1 MASDRY
7 ESPEESLARL
17 LQRKRYAQAI
27 EILRVRLA
35 QRRPDPRTRLRLADL
50 LLAAGRKAEAVP
62 VLLALSDELAAAGE
76 LSKAVA
82 ALKRVEN
89 LEPQRADVQ
98 RKLQRLVAERQR
110 LLTLAA
116 PAEPAPE
123 APPAPGVASAVAQ
136 PSSPIAGPPAPPEDA
151 SAEPLDVPAGETA
164 GPEPAD
170 GPVALRFR
178 GLLGRLLGDR
188 PEGAADQAT
197 GEGPA
202 GEPPDEGPEI
212 GLAPLPM
219 VAAEEPPAT
228 TPSPKDEP
236 GRREEPAPPAPPTPA
251 PVSAAAPGPTPAPVP
266 PTPTPSAPTAP
277 PVERTPERRSGFRS
291 LLGRL
296 FGRPSEPA
304 AGESAATLPPAP
316 VASPEPPSPAP
327 EAAPS
332 AGAAAPGPSQGAG
345 AAGPSLALPGPTT
358 EPAPPGEPE
367 SGAPAAPPAG
377 EPEPTATATG
387 PTNEPEPTAAAA
399 RTDEPEAA
407 AAAPT
412 GEPDATT
419 RRAEAPMSEA
429 AFHERLLDVVE
440 EMLRRDSPGGEV
452 PVAATARA
460 AQSLQ
465 ASPLVGELDEAELGA
480 LLLRLRLR
488 TCEPGDILLS
498 EGEPGETL
506 FLLVGGTVKVFVRNQ
521 ESHNVPVLDLREGDF
536 FGEVSVLSGRPRSA
550 TVTAATP
557 CELLELDR
565 PTLDELARS
574 HPGIVDTLEAFYLA
588 RTQSAAAATLRE
600 AALGPEARRRAQAVL
615 RSHFG
620 AGGFD
625 PRTQLKLADAL
636 LRSGKR
642 DDALAILA
650 SLAEDLA
657 RHGYPEKAFS
667 ILKKVERLQGRGI
680 EEIQLA
686 PLRREDDGPEPAD
699 AQEPAGREQAF
710 HGWLVDLVRDSV
722 DHGGRGRVPATAPGL
737 LMSPLFEDFAEEELL
752 SLVRGLRLVSLDAG
766 DVVVSEG
773 EAGNS
778 VFVITGGCVKV
789 FVHDPAGRN
798 VLVGRLAEG
807 DFFGEISLLSGRP
820 RSATV
825 TAAAPCELLELDRE
839 AFDRVCAQHPRVRAV
854 MEDVYIQRAGNPLA
868 ARVRATGQD
877 D

>member
-1 MASDRY
+1 MPSDRY

-62 VLLALSDELAAAGE
+62 VLLALSDELATSGE

-82 ALKRVEN
+82 ALKRVES

-98 RKLQRLVAERQR
+98 RKLQRLAAERQR
-110 LLTLAA
+110 LLTLTA
-116 PAEPAPE
+116 PAEPTLE
-123 APPAPGVASAVAQ
+123 APPAPQLAPAVPQ
-136 PSSPIAGPPAPPEDA
+136 PSRSTATEPEPEPNEGGSEPPAELAP
-151 SAEPLDVPAGETA
+151 GEA
-164 GPEPAD
+164 
-170 GPVALRFR
+170 ALRFR
-178 GLLGRLLGDR
+178 GLLGRLLGER
-188 PEGAADQAT
+188 PEDGAAQASADTPT
-197 GEGPA
+197 GER
-202 GEPPDEGPEI
+202 PDEGPEI
-212 GLAPLPM
+212 GLAPLP
-219 VAAEEPPAT
+219 AADAA
-228 TPSPKDEP
+228 DEP
-236 GRREEPAPPAPPTPA
+236 TPVEPAPADEVPRQELAAPPLPSAAGPVVTAAPEPNPPA
-251 PVSAAAPGPTPAPVP
+251 VQAPASVAPAAAP
-266 PTPTPSAPTAP
+266 
-277 PVERTPERRSGFRS
+277 VERAPERRGGLRG

-296 FGRPSEPA
+296 FGRSNELPASEP
-304 AGESAATLPPAP
+304 AATLPPAP
-316 VASPEPPSPAP
+316 MAPPEPPAAEAEPSPGGNAQVSEAPP
-327 EAAPS
+327 EAAVEPPPS
-332 AGAAAPGPSQGAG
+332 EPNLEPPAPA
-345 AAGPSLALPGPTT
+345 T
-358 EPAPPGEPE
+358 EPP
-367 SGAPAAPPAG
+367 PPAT
-377 EPEPTATATG
+377 ELAPVA
-387 PTNEPEPTAAAA
+387 
-399 RTDEPEAA
+399 EPEAA
-407 AAAPT
+407 APAT
-412 GEPDATT
+412 EPAVETS
-419 RRAEAPMSEA
+419 RSESPMSEA

-440 EMLRRDSPGGEV
+440 EMLQRDTPGGETAT
-452 PVAATARA
+452 AATARV
-460 AQSLQ
+460 AQRLQ
-465 ASPLVGELDEAELGA
+465 ASPLLGELDEAELGA
-480 LLLRLRLR
+480 LVERLRLR
-488 TCEPGDILLS
+488 SCEPGDIVLT

-536 FGEVSVLSGRPRSA
+536 FGEVSALSGRPRSA
-550 TVTAATP
+550 TVTAASP

-565 PTLDELARS
+565 PTLDELARD

-588 RTQSAAAATLRE
+588 RTQSATAATLRE

-650 SLAEDLA
+650 SLADDLA

-667 ILKKVERLQGRGI
+667 ILKKVERLQGRGV

-686 PLRREDDGPEPAD
+686 PLRREEEAPEAAA
-699 AQEPAGREQAF
+699 AQEPAGREEAF

-722 DHGGRGRVPATAPGL
+722 DHGGPGRAPATAPGL
-737 LMSPLFEDFAEEELL
+737 LMSPLFEDFTEEELL

-766 DVVVSEG
+766 EVVVTEG

-778 VFVITGGCVKV
+778 VFVITGGSVKV
-789 FVHDPAGRN
+789 FVRDPAGRS

-820 RSATV
+820 RSATI

-854 MEDVYIQRAGNPLA
+854 MEDVYIQRASHPLA
-868 ARVRATGQD
+868 ARVRAAGQD

>member
-1 MASDRY
+1 MPSDRY
-7 ESPEESLARL
+7 ASPEENLARL

-62 VLLALSDELAAAGE
+62 VLLALSDELAASGE

-82 ALKRVEN
+82 ALKRVDGI
-89 LEPQRADVQ
+89 EPQRPDVQ
-98 RKLQRLVAERQR
+98 RKLQQLAAERQR
-110 LLTLAA
+110 LLTLTAT
-116 PAEPAPE
+116 AEPPPE
-123 APPAPGVASAVAQ
+123 APPAPQASAAVPGPA
-136 PSSPIAGPPAPPEDA
+136 SSATTGSEAPDA
-151 SAEPLDVPAGETA
+151 RSEPGAELAPDGAARSPAEPGDDNAAV
-164 GPEPAD
+164 
-170 GPVALRFR
+170 RFR
-178 GLLGRLLGDR
+178 GLLSRLLGEREED
-188 PEGAADQAT
+188 GAAEA
-197 GEGPA
+197 PA
-202 GEPPDEGPEI
+202 DAPGGAHPDEGPEI
-212 GLAPLPM
+212 GLAPLP
-219 VAAEEPPAT
+219 AAARA
-228 TPSPKDEP
+228 D
-236 GRREEPAPPAPPTPA
+236 EPAPALPAPADSAPRREMTLPPPPAIPERAAVAAPEPTPPPVPPPTPI
-251 PVSAAAPGPTPAPVP
+251 PPAAAPA
-266 PTPTPSAPTAP
+266 
-277 PVERTPERRSGFRS
+277 ERAPERRGGLRG

-296 FGRPSEPA
+296 FGRAGEPA
-304 AGESAATLPPAP
+304 AGEPAAAEPGATLPPAP
-316 VASPEPPSPAP
+316 VAPPEAPAPAAEAGRSAAAAAPASEPATAPVEPPSSEPT
-327 EAAPS
+327 AAPS
-332 AGAAAPGPSQGAG
+332 EPS
-345 AAGPSLALPGPTT
+345 PELPTT
-358 EPAPPGEPE
+358 GESSTEPGPPGEPE
-367 SGAPAAPPAG
+367 
-377 EPEPTATATG
+377 
-387 PTNEPEPTAAAA
+387 
-399 RTDEPEAA
+399 EAA
-407 AAAPT
+407 AAEPAPET
-412 GEPDATT
+412 SAAEP
-419 RRAEAPMSEA
+419 PMSEA

-440 EMLRRDSPGGEV
+440 EMLRRDTPGGED
-452 PVAATARA
+452 PATAAARA
-460 AQSLQ
+460 AQRLR
-465 ASPLVGELDEAELGA
+465 ASPLLGELDEAEAGRLVQ
-480 LLLRLRLR
+480 RLRQR
-488 TCEPGDILLS
+488 ACEPGDILVT

-506 FLLVGGTVKVFVRNQ
+506 FLLASGTVKVFVRNQ
-521 ESHNVPVLDLREGDF
+521 ESHDVPVLELREGDF

-550 TVTAATP
+550 TVTAASP

-565 PTLDELARS
+565 ATLDELARS

-650 SLAEDLA
+650 SLADDLA

-667 ILKKVERLQGRGI
+667 ILKKVERLQGRGV

-686 PLRREDDGPEPAD
+686 PLRRDDETPEVA
-699 AQEPAGREQAF
+699 AQEPGGREQAF

-722 DHGGRGRVPATAPGL
+722 DQGGRGRAPATAPGL
-737 LMSPLFEDFAEEELL
+737 LMSPLFEDFTEEELL

-766 DVVVSEG
+766 DVVVTEG

-778 VFVITGGCVKV
+778 VFVITGGGVKV
-789 FVHDPAGRN
+789 FVRDPAGRN

-820 RSATV
+820 RSATI

-854 MEDVYIQRAGNPLA
+854 MEDVYIQRASHPLA
-868 ARVRATGQD
+868 ARVRASGQD
-877 D
+877 A